1 MRAAPSIFSFCAP
14 RTLCAQDVADLQSG
28 LATSHQPI
36 HTRYRILLI
45 PYRFVF
51 ALLRRYQVQRSNVS
65 RGSPC
70 ITVRLNE
77 QPAHRISSPM
87 PRQNQRSP
95 SRLLQVDHFRSL
107 EQGYAVTEQH
117 AVPQVSR
124 LNCCRTCSCLS
135 RRHVPRVTAII
146 VNHALSVFVL

>member
-87 PRQNQRSP
+87 PQAGGTQRVKMAEWSLFRRVLCFFSWAHNQIIFDRHLECSNSRSEEKG
-95 SRLLQVDHFRSL
+95 VCT
-107 EQGYAVTEQH
+107 YT
-117 AVPQVSR
+117 
-124 LNCCRTCSCLS
+124 
-135 RRHVPRVTAII
+135 
-146 VNHALSVFVL
+146 